1 MTKKKSRRLKVL
13 ILGNLSPFCI
23 GGAEVQARLI
33 AEALARRGHRVTVAG
48 FGNPNGVFPAG
59 PDSSNTFKTCALST
73 VRANRLTRAV
83 SYALSLGWFLLVNRR
98 YFDVILCYML
108 GESDIVVALLKHFQL
123 IDLPM
128 VACTASHSSGGD
140 ADRFIRL
147 LFGSFFAE
155 LVNRHCEAINI
166 ISPRIRNELIAS
178 GFDADRFSHIPNGVA
193 IHYCPGRVDRFD
205 VNKRSFLYAGRLVP
219 LKGVSDLIEAASILN
234 KRGHTAIVNITGGG
248 PLGPELRKQIAVSK
262 LCDRV
267 MLLGTVLAEHMYKIY
282 RDNTILVLPSHRE
295 AFPMVVVEAL
305 ACGMPV
311 IVTRSGGPEY
321 IVDERMGLICPPGD
335 PRALADAMEMMAVMP
350 VKQLAQMGAAGAKH
364 VQAHYDIESVTDRFV
379 ALFRHVIENR

>member
-1 MTKKKSRRLKVL
+1 MPTKRLKVL
-13 ILGNLSPFCI
+13 ILGNIAPFRV
-23 GGAEVQARLI
+23 GGAEVQALSI
-33 AEALARRGHRVTVAG
+33 ARGLARRGHQVSVAG
-48 FGNPNGVFPAG
+48 FANRNGFV
-59 PDSSNTFKTCALST
+59 DSGMGSRFAIRTHRLHT
-73 VRANRLTRAV
+73 VRASRLGRAV
-83 SYALSLGWFLLVNRR
+83 SYFISLGWFLIRHRR
-98 YFDVILCYML
+98 DFDVILCYML

-219 LKGVSDLIEAASILN
+219 LKGVSDLIEAVSILN

-248 PLGPELRKQIAVSK
+248 PLEPELRKQIAVSK

-350 VKQLAQMGAAGAKH
+350 VKQLAQMGAAGANH
-364 VQAHYDIESVTDRFV
+364 VRAHYDIESVTDRFV